1 MGLNPEVLPVWG
13 TNTTYVRTKLVPS
26 ENSLFVLPSHKKQ
39 SSHSNKAEC
48 FLFSLLQGY
57 PKRQREFNVLKCLS
71 FPLPAF
77 AFFQN
82 FWETSA
88 VIWQSLFFPRPWW
101 YSQSCAERPLHLI
114 AYYQFS
120 LCYLPNHHVV
130 LPSWHLLKYFTKHP
144 EDNNPHCDKRLAGWR
159 ALFFFHTTPT
169 NFWHNPLVA
178 DSCPTVIH
186 SPLPLIHAFP
196 NIVSKPPET
205 PMHATFISYLSM
217 EYTYFLVMRLRQKNR
232 Q

>member
-26 ENSLFVLPSHKKQ
+26 ENSLLVLPSHKKQ

-88 VIWQSLFFPRPWW
+88 VIWQSLFF
-101 YSQSCAERPLHLI
+101 SQTLMVFPE
-114 AYYQFS
+114 
-120 LCYLPNHHVV
+120 LCRKASASDSILSILSV
-130 LPSWHLLKYFTKHP
+130 LLAKPSRCSSFLTPSSIFHQ
-144 EDNNPHCDKRLAGWR
+144 ASWR
-159 ALFFFHTTPT
+159 
-169 NFWHNPLVA
+169 
-178 DSCPTVIH
+178 
-186 SPLPLIHAFP
+186 
-196 NIVSKPPET
+196 
-205 PMHATFISYLSM
+205 
-217 EYTYFLVMRLRQKNR
+217 Q
-232 Q
+232 